1 VAREIKGLSLR
12 IAKSGK
18 ISAVKKKGSRVE
30 IAAA

>member
-18 ISAVKKKGSRVE
+18 ISADKKKGAVLK
-30 IAAA
+30 